1 MNRKDKKN
9 VDILFQ
15 NSLFEAISIK
25 SHFNLS
31 NNFSKIK
38 ISSLTAPNFSK
49 HMQKR
54 DKNNL
59 SDEQQLHDNNSAAD
73 LHSRHDRVIS
83 FEEPASSLFPFGQQ
97 KNWNI
102 CFWSFLSAARRMI
115 IALFAG
121 RDEAETRKRFDVFD
135 PRRNVAKR
143 GLECRANDVMLWYHF
158 SVNCWVARFL
168 YRVGTF

>member
-83 FEEPASSLFPFGQQ
+83 RSRHLLYFRSG
-97 KNWNI
+97 NRRTGI

-143 GLECRANDVMLWYHF
+143 GLECRASDVMLWYHF

>member
-97 KNWNI
+97 KNWNLFLVVLVRRSKDDYRLVRGEGRGRNQEALR
-102 CFWSFLSAARRMI
+102 CF
-115 IALFAG
+115 
-121 RDEAETRKRFDVFD
+121 
-135 PRRNVAKR
+135 
-143 GLECRANDVMLWYHF
+143 
-158 SVNCWVARFL
+158 
-168 YRVGTF
+168 